1 MIDKYKIITVKL
13 AVYNDQTR
21 KDWLNRKLDIKEHV
35 EKEMG
40 YLEDSGIYL
49 DEIVSVDKE
58 EELNYG
64 KS

>member
-13 AVYNDQTR
+13 AVYNDQIR

>member
-35 EKEMG
+35 EKERG
-40 YLEDSGIYL
+40 YIEDSGIYL
-49 DEIVSVDKE
+49 AEIVSVDKE
-58 EELNYG
+58 EELDYG

>member
-13 AVYNDQTR
+13 AVYNDQIR

-58 EELNYG
+58 EELDYG

>member
-58 EELNYG
+58 EELDYG